1 MHEQSTVVLDQWQ
14 MTSMTSAPDANQG
27 PPIERQPSRRHRR
40 AIAAIQRRQHARAA
54 KHSCVLHRDCVDA
67 GVAVEV
73 APGEY
78 HAIHQAR
85 GERECAMC
93 PTCQDDERRGV
104 TRGRLLGVDVVKTSW
119 QRRLRHHQEMVGIAA
134 LCVLYGR

>member
-1 MHEQSTVVLDQWQ
+1 MHEQPST
-14 MTSMTSAPDANQG
+14 
-27 PPIERQPSRRHRR
+27 ERQPSRHQRR

-54 KHSCVLHRDCVDA
+54 KHSCVLHRDCVEA

-85 GERECAMC
+85 GELECAMC
-93 PTCQDDERRGV
+93 PTCQDDELRGEIRV
-104 TRGRLLGVDVVKTSW
+104 RLSGGVAPVINASW